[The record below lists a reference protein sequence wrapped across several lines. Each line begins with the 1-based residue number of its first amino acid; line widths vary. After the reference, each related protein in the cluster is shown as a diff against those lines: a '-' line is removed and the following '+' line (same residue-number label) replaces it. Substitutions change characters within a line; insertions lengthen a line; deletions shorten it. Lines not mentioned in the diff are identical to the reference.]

1 MAKCP
6 YCEQE
11 TEHLVCYSRVNISDR
26 YSYDM
31 NTDALCCERRIFTD
45 TNFVLIFKC
54 PRCGEA
60 LFFSIDKAKEF
71 LKKG

>member
-6 YCEQE
+6 YCDQE
-11 TEHLVCYSRVNISDR
+11 TEHLVCHSKVTISDR

-31 NTDALCCERRIFTD
+31 NTDALCCKRIFMDTD
-45 TNFVLIFKC
+45 FVLIFKC
-54 PRCGEA
+54 PRCDKV

-71 LKKG
+71 LKNG